1 MAYKNQIRDSEMN
14 ALLEKVAGK
23 NYGKY
28 LYEMSLV

>member
-14 ALLEKVAGK
+14 ALLEKVASK
-23 NYGKY
+23 NYEKY